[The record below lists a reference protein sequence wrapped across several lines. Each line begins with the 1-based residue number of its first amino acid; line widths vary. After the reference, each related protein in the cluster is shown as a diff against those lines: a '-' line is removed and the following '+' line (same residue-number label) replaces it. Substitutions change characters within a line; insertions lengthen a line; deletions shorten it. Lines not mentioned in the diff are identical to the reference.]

1 MSSDICNEGKMMKR
15 YIAKRLLLLI
25 PVLLGVSILSFAL
38 IHLAP
43 GDPART
49 IAGDRASPQIIEAM
63 QEKYGLD
70 KPMIVQYWI
79 WLRHVLKGDF
89 GRSIVTNERIL
100 VEIIDRLP
108 NTVEL
113 TFVSMFIAIAVGAMA
128 GIISASR
135 QYSMLDYTTMGIAL
149 FGVSMPV
156 FWLGIMLMM
165 IFGVFLRWLPLGG
178 RIDTLIPFQ
187 RISGLYLF
195 DSIITWNWRAF
206 VSSLRYLILPSV
218 ALATIPMATIAR
230 VTRSSM
236 LEVLRQDF
244 IRTERAKGLSERLVI
259 FKHAARNALLPV
271 ITVIGLNFGLLL
283 AGAILTETIF
293 SWPGIG
299 RYVVKAVQMR
309 DYPAVQG
316 CVLFF
321 AFMFVVVNLITDVL
335 YAYIDPRIKFD

>member
-1 MSSDICNEGKMMKR
+1 M
-15 YIAKRLLLLI
+15 LI
-25 PVLLGVSILSFAL
+25 PVLLGASVLAFAL

-49 IAGDRASPQIIEAM
+49 MAGEHASPQTIEAIR
-63 QEKYGLD
+63 EKYGLD
-70 KPMIVQYWI
+70 KPLPVQYWI
-79 WLRHVLKGDF
+79 WLKQALRGDM
-89 GRSIVTNERIL
+89 GRSISSNEYVTREIL
-100 VEIIDRLP
+100 DRFP

-113 TFVSMFIAIAVGAMA
+113 TVCAMLLAVAAGSLA

-135 QYSMLDYTTMGIAL
+135 QYSALDYTTMGIAL

-165 IFGVFLRWLPLGG
+165 IFGVLLRWLPISG
-178 RIDTLIPFQ
+178 RIDTLIPFT
-187 RISGLYLF
+187 RITGFYIL
-195 DSIITWNWRAF
+195 DSIITLNFRALI
-206 VSSLRYLILPSV
+206 STIRYLILPSV
-218 ALATIPMATIAR
+218 ALATIPMATVAR

-259 FKHAARNALLPV
+259 YKHAVRNAMIPV

-283 AGAILTETIF
+283 AGALLTETVF

-299 RYVVKAVQMR
+299 KYVVKAVTMR
-309 DYPAVQG
+309 DYPVVQG
-316 CVLFF
+316 CVMFF
-321 AFMFVVVNLITDVL
+321 AFIFVIVNLIADILYVL
-335 YAYIDPRIKFD
+335 IDPRIKYE

>member
-1 MSSDICNEGKMMKR
+1 MKW
-15 YIAKRLLLLI
+15 YLTKRLLMLI
-25 PVLLGVSILSFAL
+25 PVLLGASILVFSL

-49 IAGDRASPQIIEAM
+49 IAGEHASIQTIERI

-70 KPMIVQYWI
+70 KPLPTQYWI
-79 WLRHVLKGDF
+79 WLKQALKGDF
-89 GRSIVTNERIL
+89 GRSIVSNEF
-100 VEIIDRLP
+100 VGKEIWDRFP

-113 TFVSMFIAIAVGAMA
+113 TVLAMFIAVAVGVFA

-135 QYSMLDYTTMGIAL
+135 QYSLLDYSVMGVAL

-165 IFGVFLRWLPLGG
+165 IFGVYLRWLPIGG
-178 RIDTLIPFQ
+178 RISIMIPFT
-187 RISGLYLF
+187 RITGFYLL
-195 DSIITWNWRAF
+195 DSIITGNWQAF
-206 VSSLRYLILPSV
+206 VSSLRHLILPAI
-218 ALATIPMATIAR
+218 ALGTIPMATIAR

-236 LEVLRQDF
+236 LEVLRQDY

-259 FKHAARNALLPV
+259 YKHAVRNVLIPV
-271 ITVIGLNFGLLL
+271 VTVIGLNFGLLL
-283 AGAILTETIF
+283 AGAILTETVF
-293 SWPGIG
+293 SWPGLG

-321 AFMFVVVNLITDVL
+321 AFIFVIVNLITDLIYV
-335 YAYIDPRIKFD
+335 YIDPRIKYQ